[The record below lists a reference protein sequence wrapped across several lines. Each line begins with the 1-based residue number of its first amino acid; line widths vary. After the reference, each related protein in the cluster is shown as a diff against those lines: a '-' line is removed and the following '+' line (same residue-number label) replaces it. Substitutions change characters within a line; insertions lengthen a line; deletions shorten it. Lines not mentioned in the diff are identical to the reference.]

1 MKEVTFLNPQFFW
14 LFLLLPLAIGWYLW
28 KRKQQAP
35 TLKISSLKGFQTK
48 SSFLAKLQPLL
59 FVMRLLALSALI
71 VAMARPR
78 TVDISNKTK
87 TTKGIDIV
95 IAVDVSGSM
104 LAKDLKPNRMEA
116 LKRVAADFVEERPND
131 RIGLVVYAAEAYTKT
146 PVTSDKS
153 VILDAVNS
161 IKYDN
166 TLQDGTGIGMGLTT
180 AVNRLKDSKAKSKVI
195 ILLTDG
201 VNNAGFIEPE
211 TASDIAEQYGIKVY
225 TIGIGTNGM
234 AEFPYAIAPNGQFL
248 FRMMQVEIDEKLM
261 QSIARKTGGKY
272 FRATSNSNLA
282 QIYKEINK
290 LETTEIE
297 ELRFYDYDEKYR
309 PFVWLAGILVLLE
322 IGLRKRFLEVLYN
335 VRIRRKRL
343 FIFLASSQYW
353 CCFFFTLF
361 GKEKSNVNLAILIWL
376 KN

>member
-1 MKEVTFLNPQFFW
+1 MKEITFLNPGFFW
-14 LFLLLPLAIGWYLW
+14 LFALLPLAIAWYIF
-28 KRKQQAP
+28 KRKQQTA
-35 TLKISSLKGFQTK
+35 TLKISSLKGFAAG
-48 SSFLAKLQPLL
+48 SSLLAKLKPLL
-59 FVMRLLALSALI
+59 FVLRLLALSALI

-95 IAVDVSGSM
+95 MAVDVSGSM

-116 LKRVAADFVEERPND
+116 LKRVAADFVNERPND
-131 RIGLVVYAAEAYTKT
+131 RIGLVVYAAEAYTKC
-146 PVTSDKS
+146 PVTSDKA
-153 VILDAVNS
+153 VVLDAIRS

-166 TLQDGTGIGMGLTT
+166 VLQDGTAIGMGLTT

-211 TASDIAEQYGIKVY
+211 TASDIAQQYGIKVY

-234 AEFPYAIAPNGQFL
+234 AEFPYAIAPNGQFM
-248 FRMMQVEIDEKLM
+248 FRMMQVEIDQELM
-261 QSIARKTGGKY
+261 KSIARKTGGKY
-272 FRATSNSNLA
+272 FRATGNQKLA
-282 QIYKEINK
+282 EIYKAINK

-309 PFVWLAGILVLLE
+309 PLVLLAGLLLLAE
-322 IGLRKRFLEVLYN
+322 IGLRNTIFRS
-335 VRIRRKRL
+335 
-343 FIFLASSQYW
+343 FI
-353 CCFFFTLF
+353 
-361 GKEKSNVNLAILIWL
+361 
-376 KN
+376 

>member
-1 MKEVTFLNPQFFW
+1 MGKITFLNPEFFW
-14 LFLLLPLAIGWYLW
+14 LFLLIPLAIIWLVY
-28 KRKQQAP
+28 KRNQQSA
-35 TLKISSLKGFQTK
+35 TLKISSIQGFKTTP
-48 SSFLAKLQPLL
+48 SLLAKLKPFLSV
-59 FVMRLLALSALI
+59 FRLLALSSLI

-95 IAVDVSGSM
+95 MAVDVSGSM

-131 RIGLVVYAAEAYTKT
+131 RIGLVVYASEAYTKT
-146 PVTSDKS
+146 PVTSDK
-153 VILDAVNS
+153 AVVQEAIKS

-166 TLQDGTGIGMGLTT
+166 VLQDGTGIGMGLAT

-211 TASDIAEQYGIKVY
+211 TAADIAKQYGIKVY

-234 AEFPYAIAPNGQFL
+234 AEFPYAVGPNGQFL
-248 FRMMQVEIDEKLM
+248 FQMMKVEIDEKLM
-261 QSIARKTGGKY
+261 QSIAKKTDGKY
-272 FRATSNSNLA
+272 FRATSNSKLA
-282 QIYKEINK
+282 EIYGEINK

-297 ELRFYDYDEKYR
+297 ELKFYDYDEKYR
-309 PFVWLAGILVLLE
+309 AFVWIAGFLLLAE
-322 IGLRKRFLEVLYN
+322 IGLRNTVYRS
-335 VRIRRKRL
+335 
-343 FIFLASSQYW
+343 FI
-353 CCFFFTLF
+353 
-361 GKEKSNVNLAILIWL
+361 
-376 KN
+376 